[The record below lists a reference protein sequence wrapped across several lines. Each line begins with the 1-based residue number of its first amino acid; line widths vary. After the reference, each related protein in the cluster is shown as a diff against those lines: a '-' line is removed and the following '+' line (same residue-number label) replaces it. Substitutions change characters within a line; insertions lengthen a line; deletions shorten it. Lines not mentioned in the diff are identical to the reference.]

1 MSPILE
7 DLQIVIIR
15 ELDSLRDEIRLFPD
29 DTTLWK
35 VLPGITNSA
44 GNLVLHVCGNL
55 KYYIGSVL
63 GNTGFIRER
72 ESEFNRN
79 SASRAEL
86 VSDLENTKMIIKSV
100 LPKLSETIL
109 TETYP
114 ETVAS
119 FELPCG
125 RFLIH
130 LSTHLSFHLGQ
141 VGYLRRILTGNNK
154 SSGAVSLRALCG
166 QI

>member
-1 MSPILE
+1 MNPIFE
-7 DLQIVIIR
+7 DLQIVINR
-15 ELDSLRDEIRLFPD
+15 ELDSLRNEVKLFPD
-29 DTTLWK
+29 DTTLWQ

-63 GNTGFIRER
+63 GNTGYLRDR
-72 ESEFNRN
+72 ESEFKKN
-79 SASRAEL
+79 STSRAEL
-86 VSDLENTKMIIKSV
+86 DSDLENTIMIIKRV
-100 LPKLSETIL
+100 LPQLSETIL

-114 ETVAS
+114 ETVGG

-130 LSTHLSFHLGQ
+130 LATHLSFHVGQ
-141 VGYLRRILTGNNK
+141 VGYLRRILTGDNK
-154 SSGAVSLRALCG
+154 SSGAVSLRILSG